1 MFDILE
7 VLFLYLVFP
16 GFLFSAVV
24 GLLSCWVD
32 RKVTAKVQ
40 WRVGPPMLQPFI
52 DIIKLLGK
60 EVILPRGAYKFSFF
74 FFPLL
79 GLAGITLVS
88 TMLWIFNVFPDK
100 TFIGDLI
107 VVLYLLMLPPLSL
120 ILAGFASKNP
130 LATLGASREMKLM
143 LSYELPFILAIF
155 TIVAKSHSL
164 LMGNMVTVQSTQG
177 MYLLSASG
185 IIAFIVALICI
196 QAKLGFVPFDIADAE
211 QEIAGGI
218 IIEFSGALLA
228 IYKLTKA
235 IMLFVLPV
243 FLITLFLGG
252 INVFTLWGIAQFILK
267 YVIILTLIV
276 VIKNTNPRLR
286 IDQALRFFWGK
297 VTVLAVIAMVL
308 ALVGW

>member
-1 MFDILE
+1 MTEILE
-7 VLFLYLVFP
+7 LLFLYLIFP

-40 WRVGPPMLQPFI
+40 WRVGPPLLQPFI

-60 EVILPRGAYKFSFF
+60 EVILPRGAYKFSLF

-79 GLAGITLVS
+79 GLASITLVS
-88 TMLWIFNVFPDK
+88 TMLWVFNLFPDK

-107 VVLYLLMLPPLSL
+107 VVLYLLMLPSLSL

-130 LATLGASREMKLM
+130 LATLGASREMKLI

-155 TIVAKSHSL
+155 TIVAKSHSI
-164 LMGNMVTVQSTQG
+164 LMGNMVTLQSEQG
-177 MYLLSASG
+177 MYILSASG
-185 IIAFIVALICI
+185 IISFVVALICI
-196 QAKLGFVPFDIADAE
+196 QAKLGFVPFDIAEAE

-218 IIEFSGALLA
+218 IVEYSGVLLA
-228 IYKLTKA
+228 IYKLIKA

-252 INVFTLWGIAQFILK
+252 INILTLTGVLQFILK
-267 YVIILTLIV
+267 YVIILTLII

-297 VTVLAVIAMVL
+297 LTVLAAVAMIL
-308 ALVGW
+308 ALIGW